1 MSLFWQRFYIVSLI
15 STFPFIAQTTLF
27 DRLMKFISRYTLII
41 HNQPPIMYYSPFI
54 SFFQL
59 QSLGL
64 LGSIP
69 AAALIFSLFCLL
81 LYLMSRC
88 CDRKPRPA
96 HSITS
101 LKVTL
106 SIVTVLCCGA
116 IGLGEF
122 KSSIKISS
130 FSFFFFFH
138 IRIDTHSIELFSL
151 IRIALFFLITPPS
164 TSSSS
169 TLFFVWIMLMK
180 IFFL

>member
-1 MSLFWQRFYIVSLI
+1 MRSHFWQRFYIVSPIWTL
-15 STFPFIAQTTLF
+15 PFIAQTILF
-27 DRLMKFISRYTLII
+27 DRLMKSISRCVSIFL
-41 HNQPPIMYYSPFI
+41 SPD
-54 SFFQL
+54 SSRKYFFQF

-69 AAALIFSLFCLL
+69 AAALIMSLFCLL

-106 SIVTVLCCGA
+106 SIVTVLCCAA

-122 KSSIKISS
+122 KNSIKR
-130 FSFFFFFH
+130 FSLFLLLSLTHIKFFFSL
-138 IRIDTHSIELFSL
+138 THSLL
-151 IRIALFFLITPPS
+151 L
-164 TSSSS
+164 TSFASHPHHTCMS
-169 TLFFVWIMLMK
+169 
-180 IFFL
+180 IFFIFHCRSF

>member
-151 IRIALFFLITPPS
+151 IRIALFFFITPPS

-169 TLFFVWIMLMK
+169 T
-180 IFFL
+180 FFLYESC

>member
-1 MSLFWQRFYIVSLI
+1 
-15 STFPFIAQTTLF
+15 
-27 DRLMKFISRYTLII
+27 
-41 HNQPPIMYYSPFI
+41 MYYSPFI

-130 FSFFFFFH
+130 FSFH

-169 TLFFVWIMLMK
+169 TLFLYESC
-180 IFFL
+180 